1 MENAKTKF
9 KVIVLWILLLIGMIL
24 HFNYHVSAIFYGID
38 VKRPNADGT
47 IPLMAHILKT
57 VFYHFPMIF
66 VVALLYLKTKWFR
79 GVMFVI
85 SLAYTVYH
93 VFHVLGEFKK
103 PKLDLA
109 QIPLLSLVLIFS
121 LLLNKE
127 SWKYFKYEK

>member
-1 MENAKTKF
+1 
-9 KVIVLWILLLIGMIL
+9 
-24 HFNYHVSAIFYGID
+24 
-38 VKRPNADGT
+38 
-47 IPLMAHILKT
+47 
-57 VFYHFPMIF
+57 MIF